1 MALESVRL
9 QRRNDVVDGSGNL
22 VLLVWSVS
30 VCGYRGGT
38 DSIHLAPERVD
49 DDANGLVGGSCVVG
63 VADVELDR
71 HGDLALVAREVPAI
85 EGHTGGLHGCL
96 FAVGFANRFAVGK
109 LRHGSM
115 FCGRVWGFCTR
126 TRVCWGERFP
136 KKDRTGVLR
145 LSGSCRRIRGILA
158 R

>member
-1 MALESVRL
+1 MRL
-9 QRRNDVVDGSGNL
+9 QG
-22 VLLVWSVS
+22 
-30 VCGYRGGT
+30 GGT

-85 EGHTGGLHGCL
+85 EGNTGGLHGCL

-115 FCGRVWGFCTR
+115 FAGGYGAFVREQWCAGGSV
-126 TRVCWGERFP
+126 FP
-136 KKDRTGVLR
+136 RKDRTGVLR